1 MSKKKTQ
8 YIVTS
13 DGIDCGLALPEELGL
28 GEELLPPTG
37 LLVKRPHD
45 PKVYGGEKSA
55 QNRIDKTLATVS
67 RLRGAPFD
75 ITKIKSV
82 QPLLE
87 LGKMAIH
94 KLN

>member
-13 DGIDCGLALPEELGL
+13 DGIDCGLALPSELGL
-28 GEELLPPTG
+28 GEELSPPTG
-37 LLVKRPHD
+37 LLVKRPND
-45 PKVYGGEKSA
+45 PKVYAGEKSA
-55 QNRIDKTLATVS
+55 QNHIDKTLETILK
-67 RLRGAPFD
+67 LRGAPFD

-87 LGKMAIH
+87 LGKMAIR